1 MIDIDKDEVAPS
13 FVKFYKYEEIKAKSS
28 DLMTSKDKLRMK
40 MHEKMKKLKQIEM
53 NKGYKGSQYVV
64 DLDKIQKLRIMEQ
77 EML

>member
-1 MIDIDKDEVAPS
+1 
-13 FVKFYKYEEIKAKSS
+13 
-28 DLMTSKDKLRMK
+28 MTSKDKLRMK

-53 NKGYKGSQYVV
+53 NKGYKGSQYVI